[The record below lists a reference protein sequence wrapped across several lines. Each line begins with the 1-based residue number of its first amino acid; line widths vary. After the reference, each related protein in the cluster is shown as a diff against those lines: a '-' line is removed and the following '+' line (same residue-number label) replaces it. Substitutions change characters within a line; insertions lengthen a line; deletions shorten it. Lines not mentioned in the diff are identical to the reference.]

1 LVTCLARGKLLR
13 TIKKKIREETLSR
26 LEGVRKFYKKHPE
39 QTVFDAIRQLFGNTS
54 FMDVAKL
61 GAVFGMTFIVK
72 KVIDKTEELRM
83 LIDEYKLWVGPTY
96 AFPFALI
103 QGYTTGFRVP
113 TKEEIQKYEGMFP
126 DIIDWVIAFC
136 FAWIIINHFGE
147 IMQGVGSIGVGVKGI
162 LMGLLS

>member
-1 LVTCLARGKLLR
+1 LARGKLLR
-13 TIKKKIREETLSR
+13 TIKKRIREETLAR

-61 GAVFGMTFIVK
+61 GAVFGMMFIVK
-72 KVIDKTEELRM
+72 KVIDKTEELRA

-96 AFPFALI
+96 AFPVALW
-103 QGYTTGFRVP
+103 QAYTTGFKMP

-126 DIIDWVIAFC
+126 DIIDWVISFC

-162 LMGLLS
+162 LLGLLS